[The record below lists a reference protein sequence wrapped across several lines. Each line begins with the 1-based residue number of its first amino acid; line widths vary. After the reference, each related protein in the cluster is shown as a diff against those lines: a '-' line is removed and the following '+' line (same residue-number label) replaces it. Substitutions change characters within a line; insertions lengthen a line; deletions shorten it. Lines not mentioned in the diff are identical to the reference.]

1 MDIQPTSAADRRLA
15 QLARQRFVEGLCA
28 ALPDLDKKLYAFL
41 TDLMAQTATQRD
53 MQLRRDAWM
62 NYQAHR
68 KAWVEDVVRA
78 WPPCPWTGDWS
89 WLATT

>member
-68 KAWVEDVVRA
+68 KA
-78 WPPCPWTGDWS
+78 
-89 WLATT
+89 